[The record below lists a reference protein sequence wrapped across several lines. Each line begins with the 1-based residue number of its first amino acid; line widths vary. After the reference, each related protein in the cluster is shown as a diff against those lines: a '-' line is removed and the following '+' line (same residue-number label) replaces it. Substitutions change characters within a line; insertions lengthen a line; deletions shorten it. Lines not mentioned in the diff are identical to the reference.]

1 MQSYRS
7 ILKATHIYD
16 MSCPSLCRLAL
27 SCIAAWAHLH
37 RDSILCQFVRMIA
50 AIVVKLSDSGDLV
63 SLAFMV
69 ALSPELRHGFIVAF
83 SSGLADVLND
93 TKHNVTHIT

>member
-1 MQSYRS
+1 
-7 ILKATHIYD
+7 
-16 MSCPSLCRLAL
+16 
-27 SCIAAWAHLH
+27 
-37 RDSILCQFVRMIA
+37 MIA

-93 TKHNVTHIT
+93 TKLQRDAYHIAILA